1 MCFWLEQVC
10 VLTNLENLNAEQAAI
25 EDNTPMPELQHNL
38 RLIVDLAEAEIKTVD
53 RKLQHERD
61 TVIVVNKEKE
71 RLQKELTSQKH
82 QLDTM
87 EDVLFSTPC
96 L

>member
-1 MCFWLEQVC
+1 MCFWLEQVR

-53 RKLQHERD
+53 RKLRHERD
-61 TVIVVNKEKE
+61 SHKCQQREGAFAEGTDFPE
-71 RLQKELTSQKH
+71 TSA
-82 QLDTM
+82 
-87 EDVLFSTPC
+87 
-96 L
+96 